1 MKPIVEIR
9 NVHKVY
15 TRGSEKLDVLQGV
28 TVQVAASGAT
38 RGPRVA
44 HGQGRARRKR
54 TALGGESMRFL
65 PFAFKS
71 LSRNPVRAT
80 LTLLGVSVAMFLFT
94 GVVSIDQGMRRM
106 LANSIAPHVTLELAF
121 LAAAL
126 AGVLGTIAA
135 VLPAISASRLKI
147 VQALR
152 EVD

>member
-1 MKPIVEIR
+1 
-9 NVHKVY
+9 
-15 TRGSEKLDVLQGV
+15 
-28 TVQVAASGAT
+28 
-38 RGPRVA
+38 
-44 HGQGRARRKR
+44 
-54 TALGGESMRFL
+54 MRFL

-121 LAAAL
+121 LAVAL